1 MITAVPLI
9 LFVSATL
16 ALWLAALIR
25 QRASAPG
32 GYPFM
37 WLMASVALWC
47 LTSAFH
53 GLTPSLDEKILWAK
67 VQYLG
72 IATVPPLWFAFLSDY
87 VGARWSADR
96 RVRIALGALAT
107 TTILLAFTNE
117 AHHLIWRSVRIAP
130 NGLAA
135 YEHGEG
141 FWVVAVYHYVLL
153 LAGTYVLVR
162 AMRRSPAAFK
172 GQFSTLI
179 AASVVPWACNAVYL
193 FEPQLLAGFDATPL
207 SFAFSGLLF
216 TWALYRTFLF
226 DLIPVAHDMLV
237 DSLSDGVVVVDP
249 AGRVLD
255 MNAAAR
261 NLGQP
266 GVSWIG
272 KTAREVFPFLANSE
286 LTLSSTP
293 SSTLVATSDPDPV
306 HYDVRTMPVRAR
318 GGSYAAWVM
327 LVRDVSA
334 QMHAQAERDALESRV
349 QEQQKRESLSVL
361 AGGLAHDF
369 NNLLAGI
376 VGNAD
381 LLALQIPP
389 SSGMGG
395 HIGAIILGAQRAAD
409 LVAKMLAYAGERHG
423 SMETIDLDALI
434 IEMLELLRAS
444 AARHCSLQ
452 YHGEP
457 AVIVGD
463 ATQIRQVAMNLI
475 INAAEAVEEH
485 TGTVVVS
492 TGVERLSAWKL
503 ADMTFGG
510 DAEPGTYAFLEVRD
524 NGPGM
529 DAETLSRIFNPFF
542 TTKQTGHGLGLAAVQ
557 GIVRGHRGAL
567 HVDSTPGKGA
577 RFCVWFPVAQQTP
590 GSSIPRNPSTLSS
603 TSKS

>member
-1 MITAVPLI
+1 MITPIPLI
-9 LFVSATL
+9 LLISAAV
-16 ALWLAALIR
+16 ALWLGALVHR
-25 QRASAPG
+25 RASAPG
-32 GYPFM
+32 ATAFM
-37 WLMASVALWC
+37 WLMASIALWC
-47 LTSAFH
+47 VTSAFH
-53 GLTPSLDEKILWAK
+53 GLTPALDQKILWAK

-87 VGARWSADR
+87 VGARWPAGR
-96 RVRIALGALAT
+96 RVRIALAAVAT
-107 TTILLAFTNE
+107 STIVLAFTNE
-117 AHHLIWRSVRIAP
+117 AHNLIWTSVRIGP
-130 NGLAA
+130 DGVVT
-135 YEHGEG
+135 YEHGPW
-141 FWVVAVYHYVLL
+141 FWATAVYHYVLL
-153 LAGTYVLVR
+153 LAGTWVLVR
-162 AMRRSPAAFK
+162 AMRRSPTAFH

-179 AASVVPWACNAVYL
+179 AASVVPWACNAIYL
-193 FEPQLLAGFDATPL
+193 LAPQLLGGIDATPL

-216 TWALYRTFLF
+216 TWALYRTYLF

-237 DSLSDGVVVVDP
+237 DSLSDSVIVVDP

-261 NLGQP
+261 NLGKP
-266 GVSWIG
+266 GAKWIG
-272 KTAREVFPFLANSE
+272 RTAMEIFPFLANGE
-286 LTLSSTP
+286 LALSSTP
-293 SSTLVATSDPDPV
+293 SSTLVITSDADSI

-318 GGSYAAWVM
+318 GGSYAAWVV
-327 LVRDVSA
+327 LLRDVSA
-334 QMHAQAERDALESRV
+334 QMRAQADRDAFESRV

-389 SSGMGG
+389 SSGMGS

-423 SMETIDLDALI
+423 SMEMIDLDALI
-434 IEMLELLRAS
+434 IEMLDLLRAS
-444 AARHCSLQ
+444 AARHCTLQ
-452 YHGEP
+452 YHGDP

-475 INAAEAVEEH
+475 INAAEAVDEN
-485 TGTVVVS
+485 TGTVLVS
-492 TGVERLSAWKL
+492 TGTERLSAWKL

-542 TTKQTGHGLGLAAVQ
+542 TTKHSGHGLGLAAVQ

-567 HVDSTPGKGA
+567 HVDSTPGKGSK
-577 RFCVWFPVAQQTP
+577 FGVWFPIAQQAS
-590 GSSIPRNPSTLSS
+590 GSSIPRNPSALSS